1 MHNIIL
7 GKRNATAQARILSVA
22 TVLAAHFNVGPEKVG
37 ALTVQEKDPL
47 VKAMKEREAVAD
59 LLDGIALNLGLIAP
73 SVTGDAELTS
83 VDSVTGETGETGEGL
98 PEPVLAAT
106 KIKGKK

>member
-7 GKRNATAQARILSVA
+7 GKRNATAQARIISTAVVLS
-22 TVLAAHFNVGPEKVG
+22 AHFNVDPEKVS

-59 LLDGIALNLGLIAP
+59 LMDGIALNLGLISPTVIGEVDLVHA
-73 SVTGDAELTS
+73 
-83 VDSVTGETGETGEGL
+83 DSVTGETGEGL
-98 PEPVLAAT
+98 PDPVIVDKKFKT
-106 KIKGKK
+106 KK